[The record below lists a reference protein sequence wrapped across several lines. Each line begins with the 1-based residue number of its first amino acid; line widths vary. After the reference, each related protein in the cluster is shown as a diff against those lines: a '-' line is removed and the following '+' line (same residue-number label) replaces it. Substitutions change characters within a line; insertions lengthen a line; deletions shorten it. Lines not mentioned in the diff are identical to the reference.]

1 MSYYMLQTQIDS
13 FFTPLSKKPKPK
25 KLQFNWILHDNNIV
39 TTETVSTEIAPK
51 AEPVCSYHPYRD
63 KNTTITLYDQ
73 REEAHLFTDF
83 EPLNSRMIN
92 LLKSNLQKCVR
103 RKKVTEGIRTAYQ
116 LVKADPKEI
125 FRRWLVISIEDAV
138 CCEAFPALTWIT
150 TALHYGYNLQ
160 MDDLQL
166 FLTSVASI
174 LKDDRCDDFST
185 SIPSPSSPQISNFNL
200 YPPIVQALLIRASL
214 GGMKHDMNM
223 LLNSAQLWL
232 EKNDFEINSTKHTEE
247 LDPTTIKPITD
258 DDILP
263 QSNDFHV
270 SRKNIDL
277 YKRGDYS
284 DEEMRKAIWYH
295 SSGVIFRTSIR
306 EGSIRKVKFEEG
318 VARTAECWSE
328 INS

>member
-1 MSYYMLQTQIDS
+1 MSQTQIDL
-13 FFTPLSKKPKPK
+13 FFTPLSKKPKQK

-39 TTETVSTEIAPK
+39 TTDSTPPEKKPT
-51 AEPVCSYHPYRD
+51 CSYHPYHN
-63 KNTTITLYDQ
+63 KNITITLYDQ
-73 REEAHLFTDF
+73 REEAPLFTDF

-103 RKKVTEGIRTAYQ
+103 RRKVIEGIKTAYQ

-125 FRRWLVISIEDAV
+125 FRRWPVICIEDAV
-138 CCEAFPALTWIT
+138 CCTAFPALIWIA
-150 TALHYGYNLQ
+150 TALHYEYNLKTT
-160 MDDLQL
+160 DLQL
-166 FLTSVASI
+166 FLNSVASI

-185 SIPSPSSPQISNFNL
+185 EIPPSVLEINNFNT
-200 YPPIVQALLIRASL
+200 YPLIVQALLIRASL

-232 EKNDFEINSTKHTEE
+232 EKNNFEIHSTKHTEK
-247 LDPTTIKPITD
+247 LDPETIKSITD

-270 SRKNIDL
+270 SRKNLDL
-277 YKRGDYS
+277 YNRGDYS
-284 DEEMRKAIWYH
+284 DEEMIKAIWYH

-306 EGSIRKVKFEEG
+306 DGSTRKASFEEG
-318 VARTAECWSE
+318 VKKTAECWNE
-328 INS
+328 INKF